1 MLSQGEKQIYEVQ
14 IKNSFPEAVVYL
26 VQKVLMVLL
35 TSRTKQEITPDRS
48 PLAEVCGNSVH
59 AKSRPWRINQ

>member
-1 MLSQGEKQIYEVQ
+1 MLSQEEKQIYGVE

-35 TSRTKQEITPDRS
+35 TSRTKQ
-48 PLAEVCGNSVH
+48 
-59 AKSRPWRINQ
+59 